1 MSSKYL
7 RFVPTIA
14 LVLCA
19 VSTVWCYW
27 PGIKGGFLF
36 DDFHNLEQ
44 LGAYGGVHDWHSLYT
59 YLHTGMS
66 GPLGRPLSLLSF
78 LLDDNTWPSYAP
90 WFKLTN
96 LWVHLICGL
105 LLCWV
110 NLLILRLMRYEET
123 AAQWMAVFAAAC
135 WMLHPLMVSTT
146 LYVVQRMAQLAT
158 LFIFASLLGY
168 LHGRRMLEHSPFA
181 AYIRMSFSLA
191 AGTLFAVLAK
201 ENGALLPLLVLVLEI
216 CLAERMQ
223 GRKPDYRW
231 QVVFLWLPSTA
242 LLAYLASKINFS
254 PDLWPERRFDQPQR
268 LLSESRI
275 LWSYLKLLFL
285 PQIEGQGLFQDGF
298 EISKGWMSPWT
309 TLPAMLGV
317 SFLLIGSIAL
327 RKKFPVLCFG
337 MLFFLC
343 GHLIESTVIG
353 LELYFEH
360 RNYLSAAFLY
370 LPVSCFLYGRSKKIG
385 NGMVFLIGVFFV
397 IFLSGMTLK
406 RSELWGDVDKLQLY
420 WAGENMNSPRAQN
433 ATASY
438 LIRTGRSDEADAVLQ
453 RAIERMPKSAFL
465 NIAYILQRTYA
476 KKATVDDFEWVIK
489 NLDGNYFDAQAVT
502 ALRTLVDNSNLSTS
516 PEMYRAYTLKLIDAV
531 AENNDFKNNSLNLR
545 LVPYL
550 KAKIYGRQGDFKN
563 SCDNYRQ
570 AAIVSGSID
579 SVLVMVADSAN
590 AGDCVCAL
598 DLLDIATKDL
608 SGGKGIRPKDDYI
621 KEIDFL
627 RNALNKTIEFQRN
640 GQ

>member
-1 MSSKYL
+1 MPSKDL
-7 RFVPTIA
+7 RFLPTI
-14 LVLCA
+14 VLILCT
-19 VSTVWCYW
+19 VSTVLCYW

-44 LGAYGGVHDWHSLYT
+44 LGVYGGVHDWPSLYA
-59 YLHTGMS
+59 YLHGGMS

-96 LWVHLICGL
+96 LWVHLLCGL

-110 NLLILRLMRYEET
+110 NLLVLRLMRFEET

-158 LFIFASLLGY
+158 LFIFAGLLGY
-168 LHGRRMLEHSPFA
+168 LHGRRMLENSPVA
-181 AYIRMSFSLA
+181 AYICMSFSLA
-191 AGTLFAVLAK
+191 AGTLVAVLAK

-216 CLAERMQ
+216 CLAERMH

-231 QVVFLWLPSTA
+231 QVVFLWVPSAA

-268 LLSESRI
+268 LWSESRI

-298 EISKGWMSPWT
+298 EISKGWMNPWI
-309 TLPAMLGV
+309 TLPAMSGV
-317 SFLLIGSIAL
+317 FLLLIGSIAL

-337 MLFFLC
+337 ILFFLC

-360 RNYLSAAFLY
+360 RNYLSAAFLF
-370 LPVSCFLYGRSKKIG
+370 LPFSCFLYVNSKKIG
-385 NGMVFLIGVFFV
+385 NWMVFFIGVFIIV
-397 IFLSGMTLK
+397 ILSGMTLK
-406 RSELWGDVDKLQLY
+406 RSELWSDTDKLQLY
-420 WAGENMNSPRAQN
+420 WAGENPNSPRAQN
-433 ATASY
+433 AMASY
-438 LIRTGRSDEADAVLQ
+438 LVRTGRADEADAVLQ

-465 NIAYILQRTYA
+465 NIAYILQRTYV
-476 KKATVDDFEWVIK
+476 KRATVDDFEQAIK
-489 NLDGNYFDAQAVT
+489 NLDGNYFDAQAVV

-516 PEMYRAYTLKLIDAV
+516 PEMYRTYTLELIDAV
-531 AENNDFKNNSLNLR
+531 AKNSDFKNNSLNLR

-563 SCDNYRQ
+563 SCDNFHR
-570 AAIVSGSID
+570 AALVSESVD

-590 AGDCVCAL
+590 AGDSVCAL
-598 DLLDIATKDL
+598 DLLDIAVKDL
-608 SGGKGIRPKDDYI
+608 SSEKGVRQKDDYI
-621 KEIDFL
+621 KDIDFL
-627 RNALNKTIEFQRN
+627 RNALNKTIEFQRSK
-640 GQ
+640 Q